1 VTWCLA
7 PQERPKRTH
16 AGSLI
21 KSGQVPQRGVWQSIA
36 WGFKGEVTDCQ
47 TRSKFKGIGMFCRK
61 CGRKKTTKRAAGIFH
76 CLRCGM
82 QPGALQMDRA
92 GNPNPREKP
101 EPKEDAM
108 QDYIFAEP
116 KRRPIAAWKGGAE

>member
-1 VTWCLA
+1 MRVRLLS
-7 PQERPKRTH
+7 RD
-16 AGSLI
+16 
-21 KSGQVPQRGVWQSIA
+21 KSRSSGVWWSIA

-82 QPGALQMDRA
+82 QPGTLQMDRSGRPLLDQTPQVDDTPA
-92 GNPNPREKP
+92 IPYMIAARQPRLRGQA
-101 EPKEDAM
+101 PKE
-108 QDYIFAEP
+108 E
-116 KRRPIAAWKGGAE
+116 